1 MITGKCLCGKVRYE
15 INARLGPIVYCHCS
29 MCRRATGSAFA
40 TNASVR
46 ANEFRVVA
54 GSELI
59 SEYESSPS
67 NIRAFCSR
75 CGSPLYCR
83 WFGLFRI
90 RFGTV
95 DGDPGECPVAHVW
108 AVPRRRGTRSRTHSS
123 SLRKRRPTGMQH
135 RLLGIDP
142 VPMTIFEPVS

>member
-15 INARLGPIVYCHCS
+15 INGRLGPVVYCHCS

-46 ANEFRVVA
+46 TNEFRVVA

-83 WFGLFRI
+83 WFGLARI
-90 RFGTV
+90 RLGTV
-95 DGDPGECPVAHVW
+95 DGDPGECPIAHVW
-108 AVPRRRGTRSRTHSS
+108 ARSKAPWHEITD
-123 SLRKRRPTGMQH
+123 SLEQ
-135 RLLGIDP
+135 
-142 VPMTIFEPVS
+142 FEEAPPDRYAAPAARD

>member
-15 INARLGPIVYCHCS
+15 IDGRLGPVVYCHCS

-67 NIRAFCSR
+67 NMRAFCSR

-83 WFGLFRI
+83 WFGL
-90 RFGTV
+90 V
-95 DGDPGECPVAHVW
+95 
-108 AVPRRRGTRSRTHSS
+108 
-123 SLRKRRPTGMQH
+123 RPTRH
-135 RLLGIDP
+135 CRR
-142 VPMTIFEPVS
+142 